1 MKFFSKFSTINTFLS
16 VSALDAVLISTCW
29 HLYLSAEFGSE
40 FQVIHLL
47 IVGISIWLGYMLDRL
62 LDSRTLEQETI
73 QTHRHRFAKAHSI
86 RLWKLWLCLLL
97 LDIALSL
104 VFLNTQ
110 AIFTGLKLIAFVF
123 IYTLGNQ
130 CFFRKYFP
138 KELFVSI
145 LYAYGVLFLIN
156 PSLLQKEL
164 YLLASLCLFNC
175 LLISKKEATIDKR
188 AQRQSIGTM
197 LTDSQLQIGLLLI
210 SLTYISLSLQWTIY
224 LAMSLSLLVL
234 TLFKNRMNRESYRS
248 LIETIFFIYPLLFL
262 LF

>member
-1 MKFFSKFSTINTFLS
+1 MKNFFKVSTINTLLS

-29 HLYLSAEFGSE
+29 HLYLSAELGSE

-62 LDSRTLEQETI
+62 LDSRTLEQKTI
-73 QTHRHRFAKAHSI
+73 QTYRHRFAKAHSMK
-86 RLWKLWLCLLL
+86 LWKLWLSLLL
-97 LDIALSL
+97 LDIVLSL
-104 VFLNTQ
+104 IFLSTQ
-110 AIFTGLKLIAFVF
+110 QIFTGLKLIAFVL

-138 KELFVSI
+138 KELCVSI

-175 LLISKKEATIDKR
+175 LLISKKEAAIDKR

-197 LTDSQLQIGLLLI
+197 LTDSQLQIGLVLI
-210 SLTYISLSLQWTIY
+210 ALIYISLSLQWTIY
-224 LAMSLSLLVL
+224 LAISLSLLVL
-234 TLFKNRMNRESYRS
+234 TLFKDRINRESYRS
-248 LIETIFFIYPLLFL
+248 LIESIFFIYPLLFL
-262 LF
+262 IF

>member
-1 MKFFSKFSTINTFLS
+1 MKNFFKVSTINTLLS

-29 HLYLSAEFGSE
+29 HLYLSAELGSE

-62 LDSRTLEQETI
+62 LDSRTLEQKTI
-73 QTHRHRFAKAHSI
+73 QTHRHRFAKAHSMK
-86 RLWKLWLCLLL
+86 LWKLWLSLLL
-97 LDIALSL
+97 LDIVLSL
-104 VFLNTQ
+104 IFLSTQ
-110 AIFTGLKLIAFVF
+110 QIFTGLKLIAFVL

-138 KELFVSI
+138 KELCVSI

-175 LLISKKEATIDKR
+175 LLISKKEAAIDKR

-197 LTDSQLQIGLLLI
+197 LTDSQLQIGLVLI
-210 SLTYISLSLQWTIY
+210 ALIYISLSLQWTIY
-224 LAMSLSLLVL
+224 LAISLSLLVL
-234 TLFKNRMNRESYRS
+234 TLFKDRINRESYRS
-248 LIETIFFIYPLLFL
+248 LIESIFFIYPLLFL
-262 LF
+262 IF